1 MTKVLRNFLPVIV
14 GALLGLFAPTALSQD
29 RVPAAADPGQPEP
42 GSLVEVALKPLD
54 GFINQAYRLTIDLY
68 TRTWFAEAPAFPEI
82 TIEDVIVYQQ
92 KGFKTNLNRKIRGET
107 WSGQRQEYFLFP
119 QKPGAFEVPALEVT
133 TRVGQQGIPVSLM
146 TEALVF
152 KADYVPGV
160 AEMIIVADDLS
171 LKERWSSED
180 LRAGDALERR
190 IEMAADGTLGM
201 LIPPLRPGPLRGV
214 QLQQGQPRVND
225 KTQRGEMRAERQEH
239 WIYHFPRAGTY
250 TLPAIEL
257 RWWDLGSGQLQ
268 TARLEEKTI
277 KVGINPALVVRRP
290 LFRWLL
296 AAGLLALA
304 GLGVYRWRRARE
316 EASGEAARRQPG
328 ERNAGPRPPLQP
340 LNPWRG
346 SASASQ
352 GNS

>member
-1 MTKVLRNFLPVIV
+1 MIKVLRELLSVIV
-14 GALLGLFAPTALSQD
+14 GALLGLFAATVLSQEQI
-29 RVPAAADPGQPEP
+29 PAAADPGQPERDR
-42 GSLVEVALKPLD
+42 LVEVALKPLD

-68 TRTWFAEAPAFPEI
+68 TSTWFAEAPAFPEI

-92 KGFKTNLNRKIRGET
+92 KGFKTNLNRKVRGET

-133 TRVGQQGIPVSLM
+133 TRVGQQGTPVSLM

-171 LKERWSSED
+171 LKERWTSED

-190 IEMAADGTLGM
+190 IEMTADGTLGM
-201 LIPPLRPGPLRGV
+201 LIPPLRPGPLKGV
-214 QLQQGQPRVND
+214 QIQQGQPRVNE
-225 KTQRGEMRAERQEH
+225 KTQRGEMQAERLEH

-250 TLPAIEL
+250 TLPAVEL

-268 TARLEEKTI
+268 MARLEEKTI

-296 AAGLLALA
+296 VAGLLVLA
-304 GLGVYRWRRARE
+304 GLGVYRWRRARGK
-316 EASGEAARRQPG
+316 ALGGAARGQSGERKV
-328 ERNAGPRPPLQP
+328 GPRPPLQP
-340 LNPWRG
+340 LNPWRSG
-346 SASASQ
+346 VYAPDSKS
-352 GNS
+352 